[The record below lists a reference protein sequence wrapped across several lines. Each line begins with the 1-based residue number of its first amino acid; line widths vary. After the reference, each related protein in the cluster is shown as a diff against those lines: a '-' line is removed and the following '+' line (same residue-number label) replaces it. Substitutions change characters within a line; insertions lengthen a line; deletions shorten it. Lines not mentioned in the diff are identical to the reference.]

1 MATSYKILGQAH
13 MTTTS
18 DTDIYT
24 VPAGKETIISSMIVA
39 NIGTAATTFNI
50 ALREDGDTLADKH
63 YIAKEVPIA
72 ANDSTT
78 LTLGMAL
85 EATDVVTV
93 AAPDAANLLSFNL
106 FGAEID
112 I

>member
-13 MTTTS
+13 LTTTS

-24 VPAGKETIISSMIVA
+24 VPSATETIISTMIIA
-39 NIGTAATTFNI
+39 NISASATTFNI
-50 ALREDGDTLADKH
+50 ALRDAGETLANKA

-85 EATDVVTV
+85 ESTDVVTV
-93 AAPDAANLLSFNL
+93 TAGTANALSFNL

-112 I
+112 V

>member
-13 MTTTS
+13 LTTTS

-24 VPAGKETIISSMIVA
+24 VPAGTETIISTMIVA

-50 ALREDGDTLADKH
+50 ALRENGDTLANKH
-63 YIAKEVPIA
+63 YIARNVPIA
-72 ANDSTT
+72 SEDSTT

-93 AAPDAANLLSFNL
+93 TAGAADLLSFNL

-112 I
+112 V

>member
-1 MATSYKILGQAH
+1 MATSYKILGQSH
-13 MTTTS
+13 LTTTS

-24 VPAGKETIISSMIVA
+24 VPSATETIISTMIVA

-50 ALREDGDTLADKH
+50 ALRDAGETLANKH
-63 YIAKEVPIA
+63 YIAKEVPVA

-93 AAPDAANLLSFNL
+93 AAGAADLLSFNL

-112 I
+112 V

>member
-13 MTTTS
+13 LTTTS

-24 VPAGKETIISSMIVA
+24 VPSATETIISTMIVA

-50 ALREDGDTLADKH
+50 ALRDAGETLANKH
-63 YIAKEVPIA
+63 YIAKEVPVA

-93 AAPDAANLLSFNL
+93 AAGAANLLSFNL

-112 I
+112 V

>member
-24 VPAGKETIISSMIVA
+24 VPAGTETIISTMIVA

-50 ALREDGDTLADKH
+50 ALRQDGDTLANKH
-63 YIAKEVPIA
+63 YVAKSVPVA
-72 ANDSTT
+72 AEDSTT

-93 AAPDAANLLSFNL
+93 AAGAADLLSFNL

-112 I
+112 V

>member
-1 MATSYKILGQAH
+1 MATSYRILGQSH
-13 MTTTS
+13 LTTTS

-24 VPAGKETIISSMIVA
+24 VPSGVEAIISTMIVA
-39 NIGTAATTFNI
+39 NIGSVATTFNI
-50 ALREDGDTLADKH
+50 ALRPDGDTLADQH
-63 YIAKEVPIA
+63 YIAQGVPIA
-72 ANDSTT
+72 GNDSTT

-93 AAPDAANLLSFNL
+93 AAGTANALSFNL

-112 I
+112 V

>member
-13 MTTTS
+13 LTTTS

-24 VPAGKETIISSMIVA
+24 CPASTETIISTLIVA

-85 EATDVVTV
+85 EATDVVT
-93 AAPDAANLLSFNL
+93 AAAGAGNLLSLNL
-106 FGAEID
+106 FGAEIGV
-112 I
+112 